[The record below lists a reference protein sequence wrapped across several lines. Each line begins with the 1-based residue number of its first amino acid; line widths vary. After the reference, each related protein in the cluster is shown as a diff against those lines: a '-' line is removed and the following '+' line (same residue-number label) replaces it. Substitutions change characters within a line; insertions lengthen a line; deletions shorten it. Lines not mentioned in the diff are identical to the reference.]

1 MLDLQYGAN
10 MVFCSRFMQKTK
22 VILLYICLLFLYS
35 NAFAGKLND
44 QYSKSVWY
52 DSAWYFTEKCNDF
65 AYVND
70 TANAEMYL
78 KKLSDFTLKT
88 KDLDVEW
95 CLLYAMSLVYME
107 LYSQPSMAHA
117 FADSAINIAL
127 KLDDPDLLL
136 KTYLMKATFYQI
148 INDNL
153 LTFEYINK
161 INELVSAHRISLKN
175 KLFFDYFNKLGGIYY
190 REQAYEQALIYFKY
204 ALLGI
209 FKVLEKG
216 EGNIYWVQNILG
228 NLALTYEEL
237 GNYKKAESYY
247 KMAIFYSHKT
257 TNPERALG
265 VNYGNLA
272 TLFHNQKMYKEALIY
287 YNKAIAYSLDFG
299 NREIY
304 HGVKKLLKLS
314 ELYIETNQMSEAY
327 AGIERA
333 AVIIKQHNL
342 VGLQHNFHYIMAK
355 YFHKK
360 GEYNVSSDLLVN
372 YIEYQDSILNTSKRN
387 STLKRILSANI
398 RRNETINQKL
408 KAELELESLYKQF
421 FGFALIAVIGAVALL
436 FILFNSNRRENKKLM
451 ALNSDLAEKTEQLR
465 KQNDLLD
472 SLNTQKSYLINTVAH
487 DLRNPVGSITSLAD
501 LIDDGVLNTDDKEL
515 MDMIKISAINAM
527 NIMEDILDNASIER
541 GTIVLNKKVSK
552 ISEIVLHASE
562 ILKYRTVSKNIQI
575 KLNLDHRIISN
586 VDAVRLGR
594 VIMNLLT
601 NAIKFSNMGGI
612 VEVDLV
618 NNLDN
623 TFSLSVKDTGIGIAQ
638 EKLDKIF
645 EPFSG
650 SSKPGTSNEKSVGLG
665 LSIAKKI
672 VGLHNGN
679 IRVESAVGVG
689 SNFVV
694 TMPIQV

>member
-1 MLDLQYGAN
+1 MQYGAN

-355 YFHKK
+355 YFHKI
-360 GEYNVSSDLLVN
+360 GEYNVSSGLLIN
-372 YIEYQDSILNTSKRN
+372 YIKYQDSILNTSKRN
-387 STLKRILSANI
+387 STIKRILSANI

>member
-1 MLDLQYGAN
+1 MQYGAN

-65 AYVND
+65 AYIND

-204 ALLGI
+204 ALLGV

-216 EGNIYWVQNILG
+216 DGNIYWVQNILG

-237 GNYKKAESYY
+237 GNYEKAERYY

-257 TNPERALG
+257 FNPERALG

-272 TLFHNQKMYKEALIY
+272 TLFHNRKMYKEALFY
-287 YNKAIAYSLDFG
+287 YKKAITYSLDFG

-355 YFHKK
+355 YYHKK

-387 STLKRILSANI
+387 STIKRILSANI